1 MRKRK
6 KPEYNPNHYDYVKR
20 RWNKTYIGPTL
31 FGQRGLDR
39 YIEVI
44 IVGERKDMSDI
55 RLRLGKRHCP

>member
-1 MRKRK
+1 MRKTK

-39 YIEVI
+39 ELLSRV
-44 IVGERKDMSDI
+44 VFR
-55 RLRLGKRHCP
+55 RLNQAAA